1 MFDAQAWYARDV
13 ILGRITLPPK
23 AEMTVHSL
31 AWRAKEEKLVTNQ
44 EMFEFQGSYI
54 QELLDS
60 TDYPS
65 FDIEG
70 VNRTFLEWKHDK
82 HDDIIG
88 YRNKSYRSLMTGTQS
103 PPHHTPWLSALDDS
117 MVAYLGEPVP
127 ALKTAS

>member
-1 MFDAQAWYARDV
+1 MRSVGALTMLIAA
-13 ILGRITLPPK
+13 
-23 AEMTVHSL
+23 
-31 AWRAKEEKLVTNQ
+31 
-44 EMFEFQGSYI
+44 
-54 QELLDS
+54 QELLDA

-82 HDDIIG
+82 HDDIMG

-117 MVAYLGEPVP
+117 MDAYLGEPVA
-127 ALKTAS
+127 ALKTAG